1 MLGTRGSVLT
11 VRFPTSPAYWNLRA
25 EQVMNK
31 VFEIDPL
38 EPVEVAVH
46 ESAVPSPAPAQP
58 AAQQPVQSPPPKPST
73 GLSSG
78 F

>member
-1 MLGTRGSVLT
+1 
-11 VRFPTSPAYWNLRA
+11 
-25 EQVMNK
+25 MNK

-46 ESAVPSPAPAQP
+46 EPAVPSPAPAQP

-73 GLSSG
+73 GLISLLTLVAVAGAVISRNG
-78 F
+78 QQQDLAVGGVF